1 MIQRAA
7 AAAQVESAG
16 DGAGDKFFCSD
27 YAVLCRPALRQSAGD
42 SGGKSAAGAVSIFV
56 IDMRSAKPVNGA
68 AAEKKIV
75 CRLGEMSSFDQYI
88 AV

>member
-7 AAAQVESAG
+7 AAAQVE
-16 DGAGDKFFCSD
+16 
-27 YAVLCRPALRQSAGD
+27 SAGD

-88 AV
+88 ARCV